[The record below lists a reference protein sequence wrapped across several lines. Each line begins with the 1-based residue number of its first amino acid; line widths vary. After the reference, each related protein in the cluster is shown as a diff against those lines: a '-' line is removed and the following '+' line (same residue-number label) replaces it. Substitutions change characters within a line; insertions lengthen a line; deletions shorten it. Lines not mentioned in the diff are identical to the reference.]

1 MKRSRTQQMTAEI
14 IVGVFMMAILVAL
27 GVFTIVLSQQKLF
40 GTSHD
45 LNVKFDQVSGLI
57 KGDKVFVR
65 GVDVGRVKSLTVE
78 RDGVHANLMLDYPLR
93 LHEDYSIRVTPSSVL
108 GGKFVEINEGSPDA
122 PMLPAGAP
130 VVGQGPLD
138 FIAELTDGVKA
149 LRDSLEGGGVLGNL
163 EATMDNLKAL
173 TAQLRE
179 GKGTVGKLLMDDAIY
194 TNLLAVS
201 DRLAN
206 GQGTL
211 GKLLSPDDTLYNDLS
226 DTVTSLKEAAQT
238 INSGE
243 GTLGKLIKD
252 DGMYKQVD
260 GLMTEARAAL
270 DDLRE
275 TTPIVS
281 FSSIF
286 FGAF

>member
-1 MKRSRTQQMTAEI
+1 MKRSRAQQMTAEI

-27 GVFTIVLSQQKLF
+27 GFFTIVLSQQKLF

-45 LNVKFDQVSGLI
+45 LDVVFDQVSGLI

-65 GVDVGRVKSLTVE
+65 GVDVGRVKSLAVE
-78 RDGVHANLMLDYPLR
+78 RDGVHANLTLDYPVHLR
-93 LHEDYSIRVTPSSVL
+93 DDYSIRVTPSSVL
-108 GGKFVEINEGSPDA
+108 GGKFVEIQEGSPDA
-122 PMLPAGAP
+122 PILPAGAP
-130 VVGQGPLD
+130 VVGQGPSD

-163 EATMDNLKAL
+163 EETMDNLKAL
-173 TAQLRE
+173 TTQLRE
-179 GKGTVGKLLMDDAIY
+179 GKGTVGKLLMEDAIY

-211 GKLLSPDDTLYNDLS
+211 GKLLSPDDTLYKDLS
-226 DTVTSLKEAAQT
+226 DTVASLKETAQT
-238 INSGE
+238 INRGE

-252 DGMYKQVD
+252 DGMYNQVD
-260 GLMTEARAAL
+260 SFMDEVRAAL